1 MSKIRHLKK
10 AVQILRD
17 KFDHEIWEELYWT
30 WNLKNWTIQF
40 TNEDDYQSI
49 VAYRAVDGLTNWS
62 DYITLEARRREW
74 RELIA

>member
-1 MSKIRHLKK
+1 MSKIKHLKK

-17 KFDHEIWEELYWT
+17 KFEPEIFEELYWT

-40 TNEDDYQSI
+40 TNDFDYQSV

-62 DYITLEARRREW
+62 DYITLEARRMEW
-74 RELIA
+74 RELV